1 MTIKKI
7 LIISAHPDDEV
18 LGAGGTILKLG
29 EQGHEIHWLI
39 VTNMLES
46 MGFETAAIAKR
57 QAEIDAAAALLK
69 FSNVVKLDYPSASLS
84 EKDIPELIS
93 KIGSYIRTH
102 KIQTVFSVN
111 RSDAHSDHRV
121 LASAVFSATKTFRY
135 PSVKEVLM
143 YECPSETDFS
153 PVPQDFPFIPN
164 YYVDITPYMA
174 KKIEASK
181 IYASE
186 FGEHPFPRS
195 LRGVEALAVIRGAT
209 AGVEY
214 AEAFQIVK
222 WIDS

>member
-1 MTIKKI
+1 MTTKKV

-18 LGAGGTILKLG
+18 LGAGGTILKLAND
-29 EQGHEIHWLI
+29 GHEIHWLI

-46 MGFETAAIAKR
+46 MGFEERLIAKR
-57 QAEIDAAAALLK
+57 QAEIDEAANLFAFK
-69 FSNVVKLDYPSASLS
+69 TVTKLDYPSASLS
-84 EKDIPELIS
+84 EADIPSLIS
-93 KIGSYIRTH
+93 KIGDCIKKH
-102 KIQTVFSVN
+102 QIQTVFTVN

-135 PSVKEVLM
+135 PTVKEVLM
-143 YECPSETDFS
+143 YECQSETDFI
-153 PVPQDFPFIPN
+153 PVPQDQPFVPN
-164 YYVDITPYMA
+164 YYVDITPYLD
-174 KKIEASK
+174 KKIEAAK

-195 LRGVEALAVIRGAT
+195 LRGMEALAVVRGAA